1 MAWFRAGGGNGIP
14 TQLKD
19 NMDAVLNKKFGTST
33 TYPPGE
39 WPDDVN
45 LLGVLEE
52 KTTTKSA
59 IAHLT
64 DGADRVPVK
73 NWQVTLPASL
83 SGVSSL
89 TCKQAKKNIC
99 TVLPWARDTH
109 FWGTSWSEMVTFL
122 NTLPAGNYS
131 VSYDF
136 EITAVVGDS
145 IDVSYAPYI
154 RADVDGTM
162 VNITPYSTPQTDS
175 APTVGKTY
183 HCQSIF
189 GLTAATV
196 GKIAYFYLYCGKTG
210 AKVAEVTVKNA
221 QIELDSAPTTY
232 EAPEIT
238 TNIVSLGRTI
248 YGGSVDVVN
257 GTGTETYGKVV
268 FDGTEGTGGTPSW
281 TMISVTQGTMFRITV
296 SGKATTSATNTLCS
310 YYTPTAQAQRAD
322 GTVSGAGTNV
332 DIIDNRFSSV
342 DTFKAWLAE
351 NPVTLVYELATSTD
365 FTFTPITPT
374 PETALGI
381 NNFWADEGD
390 SQVTYRSSGT
400 ETIIAPDLTTKS
412 ITANGT
418 YNASSDNADGYSQV
432 TVNVTPPAVQTVQYD
447 NLSFDWDLY
456 IELPDNLVSPNH
468 SYFIDFTTET
478 QADATGEH
486 AIFGIKNDYYYNF
499 VGIRYNNLRYQV
511 GQNGGSTNI
520 LNSWDELTGRHTF
533 LYDGAGTV
541 YFDTDAHTYSYNS
554 SNTTGDNIPIVI
566 GSATATPRTGKTWKG
581 LIHRFTIRNTS
592 TNTLVADYVPA
603 AKQSGQTIVATGLL
617 DLVSNN
623 FVTTPTCSVSNDE

>member
-59 IAHLT
+59 IAHIT

-73 NWQVTLPASL
+73 NWQVTLGASL
-83 SGVSSL
+83 DGVSSL

-109 FWGTSWSEMVTFL
+109 FWGSSWSEMVTFL
-122 NTLPAGNYS
+122 NTLPPGNYS

-154 RADVDGTM
+154 RANVDGTM
-162 VNITPYSTPQTDS
+162 VNITPYPTPQTDS
-175 APTVGKTY
+175 TPTVGKTY

-196 GKIAYFYLYCGKTG
+196 GKVAYFYLYCGKTG

-238 TNIVSLGRTI
+238 TNTVSLGRTI

-257 GTGTETYGKVV
+257 GTGT
-268 FDGTEGTGGTPSW
+268 D
-281 TMISVTQGTMFRITV
+281 
-296 SGKATTSATNTLCS
+296 
-310 YYTPTAQAQRAD
+310 
-322 GTVSGAGTNV
+322 
-332 DIIDNRFSSV
+332 
-342 DTFKAWLAE
+342 E
-351 NPVTLVYELATSTD
+351 NGND

-374 PETALGI
+374 PKTALGV

-418 YNASSDNADGYSQV
+418 YNASSDNADGYSSV
-432 TVNVTPPAVQTVQYD
+432 TVNVPTTPIISETDWNNLTDAQKRTYGLVIIQQANSGYKRGLYVNGADYPVLEEYSDVLTTGLSLDVLVDTTHTIECCFYALGYVNDGHVMGTTTGNHRNFHLTTYNNMWYFEGDVGKADNQLYPVAGGMDITFRQEGDTAYMNGNSVGSIGLVAGGTFYALAQRGSTMTGNNYKYKYVKIWDAND
-447 NLSFDWDLY
+447 NL
-456 IELPDNLVSPNH
+456 IH
-468 SYFIDFTTET
+468 DFRFM
-478 QADATGEH
+478 A
-486 AIFGIKNDYYYNF
+486 N
-499 VGIRYNNLRYQV
+499 
-511 GQNGGSTNI
+511 
-520 LNSWDELTGRHTF
+520 
-533 LYDGAGTV
+533 
-541 YFDTDAHTYSYNS
+541 
-554 SNTTGDNIPIVI
+554 
-566 GSATATPRTGKTWKG
+566 KTM
-581 LIHRFTIRNTS
+581 I
-592 TNTLVADYVPA
+592 
-603 AKQSGQTIVATGLL
+603 
-617 DLVSNN
+617 DLVTLN
-623 FVTTPTCSVSNDE
+623 TKTYT

>member
-59 IAHLT
+59 IAHIT

-73 NWQVTLPASL
+73 NWQVTLDASL
-83 SGVSSL
+83 TGYSSVDVVHCGKNLIGDIQQGGIDATTGAETSANTRVRTGFIEVLSNTTYAVAVNSDNSNLVVFHVIEYDENKTYISASG
-89 TCKQAKKNIC
+89 KNIA
-99 TVLPWARDTH
+99 TATQTTGATTKYIRI
-109 FWGTSWSEMVTFL
+109 TSR
-122 NTLPAGNYS
+122 NTTNANITPTDLSKWQCEQGNQA
-131 VSYDF
+131 
-136 EITAVVGDS
+136 TT
-145 IDVSYAPYI
+145 YAPYS
-154 RADVDGTM
+154 AETHT
-162 VNITPYSTPQTDS
+162 VN
-175 APTVGKTY
+175 
-183 HCQSIF
+183 
-189 GLTAATV
+189 
-196 GKIAYFYLYCGKTG
+196 
-210 AKVAEVTVKNA
+210 
-221 QIELDSAPTTY
+221 
-232 EAPEIT
+232 
-238 TNIVSLGRTI
+238 LGRTI
-248 YGGSVDVVN
+248 YGGSVDVVQ
-257 GTGTETYGKVV
+257 GTGT
-268 FDGTEGTGGTPSW
+268 D
-281 TMISVTQGTMFRITV
+281 
-296 SGKATTSATNTLCS
+296 
-310 YYTPTAQAQRAD
+310 
-322 GTVSGAGTNV
+322 
-332 DIIDNRFSSV
+332 
-342 DTFKAWLAE
+342 E
-351 NPVTLVYELATSTD
+351 NGND

-374 PETALGI
+374 PETKIGV
-381 NNFWADEGD
+381 NNFWADNGD
-390 SQVTYRSSGT
+390 SQLTYRSSGT

-447 NLSFDWDLY
+447 NLSFDGDLY
-456 IELPDNLVSPNH
+456 IELPNNLVSPNH

-486 AIFGIKNDYYYNF
+486 AIFGIKNDYYSNF

-520 LNSWDELTGRHTF
+520 SNSWEELTGRHTF

-541 YFDTDAHTYSYNS
+541 YFDTDAHTYSYNP